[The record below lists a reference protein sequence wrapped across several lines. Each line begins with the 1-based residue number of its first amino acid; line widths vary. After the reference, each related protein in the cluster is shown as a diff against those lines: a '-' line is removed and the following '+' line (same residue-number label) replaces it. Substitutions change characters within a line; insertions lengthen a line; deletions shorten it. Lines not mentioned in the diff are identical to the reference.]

1 MDSKQSVVLVTDD
14 PETATVVAAALE
26 STHQIE
32 VKKVCRNLQQVIPIL
47 ERTPTTGVLVDIDPN
62 PAKAL
67 SELDPVISKFPNV
80 RFIALT
86 ENQKDDLVLEA
97 MQVGVRHL
105 LRKESIAP
113 EFAGA
118 LHRVLPR
125 DSAMRRKQGAAITLL
140 AASGGCGSTTLAI
153 NLANEIHLASSEPVL
168 LVDLDY
174 CYGAVG
180 SYLGIE
186 AQYGI
191 ENVLADAGRID
202 AQLVNSTAS
211 TYSDGLHTLVSPVT
225 TNNTDP
231 GPLRYE
237 HLDTAVEACRHAYS
251 YTVIDAPRLPPRFA
265 ARLAKSS
272 VITLIVLQLN
282 VKDIRSA
289 RHLLSALAEHGGPA
303 DRIVPLVNRYQKRRS
318 MITLKEAQDAL
329 GGVRFECVSNDY
341 RNVMRGINFGQPL
354 AQVAPRSALRRDL
367 RKLAAGVCSADSN
380 HSPVAASR

>member
-14 PETATVVAAALE
+14 PQTATVVAAALE
-26 STHQIE
+26 STHQID
-32 VKKVCRNLQQVIPIL
+32 VKGVCRNLQQLISLL
-47 ERTPTTGVLVDIDPN
+47 ERTPTTGVLVDIDPD
-62 PAKAL
+62 PTKAL
-67 SELDPVISKFPNV
+67 SELEPVIAKFPDV
-80 RFIALT
+80 RFVVLT
-86 ENQKDDLVLEA
+86 ENQQNDLVMEA
-97 MQVGVRHL
+97 MQVGVRHF

-113 EFAGA
+113 ELAGA

-125 DSAMRRKQGAAITLL
+125 DSATPRKQGAAIVVL

-186 AQYGI
+186 AQFGI

-202 AQLVNSTAS
+202 AQLINSTAS
-211 TYSDGLHTLVSPVT
+211 TYSDGLHALVSPVT
-225 TNNTDP
+225 TNNTEP

-237 HLDTAVEACRHAYS
+237 HLDAAVEACKHAYS
-251 YTVIDAPRLPPRFA
+251 YTVIDAPRLPPSVA
-265 ARLAKSS
+265 AKLATSS

-289 RHLLSALAEHGGPA
+289 RHLLSTLAERGVPA

-318 MITLKEAQDAL
+318 MITLKEAQLAL
-329 GGVRFECVSNDY
+329 GGVRFEYVSNDY

-367 RKLAAGVCSADSN
+367 RQLAAGICKINSN
-380 HSPVAASR
+380 NSPVAASR